1 MCVALG
7 TACSTSSK
15 LARWRFSG
23 LNGGRKTQAK
33 DIGSNVWKQ
42 NLETGKGSDCVCV
55 CVVVIFS
62 LFALLLLHV
71 ITIITRISHPP
82 LTVNSAAAE
91 TVSTSVWTI
100 HTYFPEC
107 FSWMFLTIRSPAK
120 PWWRSKTKRFRKS
133 PRPWSLAEAG
143 IPPTERACWLIVFV
157 VAEEQ

>member
-7 TACSTSSK
+7 TACSTINK
-15 LARWRFSG
+15 LAWWHFSG
-23 LNGGRKTQAK
+23 VNGGRKTQAK

-42 NLETGKGSDCVCV
+42 NFETAKGIDCLRVCVCV
-55 CVVVIFS
+55 QIKSSHIWEGWQKGQRVVVIFS

-82 LTVNSAAAE
+82 RTVNSAAAE

-120 PWWRSKTKRFRKS
+120 PWWGSKDV
-133 PRPWSLAEAG
+133 E
-143 IPPTERACWLIVFV
+143 V
-157 VAEEQ
+157 